1 MPHGVNH
8 KEKKNQNVRM
18 RGKGREELYVGFITS
33 YFPEIVSL
41 AYTVLQLVLIYT
53 KIRAERTSMYIILD
67 DDSASPLCLSNL

>member
-33 YFPEIVSL
+33 YFPKIVSL